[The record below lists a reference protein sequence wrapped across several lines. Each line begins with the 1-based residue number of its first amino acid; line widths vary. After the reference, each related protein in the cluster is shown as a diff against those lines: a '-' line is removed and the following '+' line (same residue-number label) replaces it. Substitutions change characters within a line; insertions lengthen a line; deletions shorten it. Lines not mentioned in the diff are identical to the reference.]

1 MIITPAIESRSAT
14 VIGITWIMIA
24 AAVILSFV
32 AIQSATRQSDFVSV
46 ERQVKAA
53 RHAIEASVDELALQ
67 QESVAIWDDA
77 ASHVVQRPR
86 DMGWI
91 HDNIGSWLFRLF
103 DHSETFILD
112 GRDAPIYASSD
123 GALASPERYRSV
135 GNDLKRLVEG
145 VRGGDHGPPGTHD
158 RRPGGLVSSDS
169 TVRTTPRAI
178 HESHLMLVHGR
189 PAVASAMLIK
199 PSTSGY
205 VKADG
210 AWPILLSIRY
220 LDQAFLREL
229 AQRQLIADPRLSRI
243 ADAGPGEHSLLLRNH
258 WGDGIGYFI
267 WKPELPG
274 SKIAAE
280 LLPASGFVLFVVA
293 LLTTFLSGRLRS
305 ALREAT
311 AAARE
316 AKHLAS
322 HDPLTGLP
330 NRSVLQDR
338 MEQLTSAEAP
348 GHFALVLFDVDEFK
362 ATNDTLGHDAGDA
375 LLKSFGQRL
384 KQFARRNDLVA
395 RLGGDEFA
403 ILFGGTS
410 DAHAVEALIADFL
423 HLLAEPVL
431 HGDKRIECQASAGA
445 SLYDGTGDASEIL
458 KQADLALYAS
468 KAAGRGTFRLYEPS
482 MSSKMRVRQ
491 KMLALAKSSAEQ
503 DHVRPFYQPKV
514 DLRTGRIVGFEALLR
529 CCPPGGSI
537 CGPHRIAAA
546 FEDSSLAAQLSGRML
561 AHVTADVAAWRA
573 AGVEFGHVALN
584 AAAADLSRRDFAEHL
599 LGKLAGSGLRP
610 TDIQLEVTESVF
622 LGRSAAHVRRTLE
635 RLSHAG
641 VKVALDDFGTG
652 FASLSHLKHFPVD
665 IIKIDRSFINHLQV
679 DEQDGAIVYALIG
692 LASALKLEVVAEGI
706 ETSAQRDFLQALG
719 CTTGQGYLFGR
730 AAPRESVESLLKGH
744 TGGEQAAA

>member
-1 MIITPAIESRSAT
+1 
-14 VIGITWIMIA
+14 MIA
-24 AAVILSFV
+24 AAAILSFV
-32 AIQSATRQSDFVSV
+32 AIQSATRQSDAVSV
-46 ERQVKAA
+46 ERQVKSA

-77 ASHVVQRPR
+77 ALQVIERRR
-86 DMGWI
+86 DMRWI
-91 HDNIGSWLFRLF
+91 HDNIGSWLYRLF
-103 DHSETFILD
+103 DHSETLILD
-112 GRDAPIYASSD
+112 GRGSPIYASSA
-123 GALASPERYRSV
+123 GALASPDRYREV
-135 GNDLKRLVEG
+135 QNDLRRLVEG

-158 RRPGGLVSSDS
+158 RRPGGILSSDS
-169 TVRTTPRAI
+169 TVRTTPRAV

-199 PSTSGY
+199 PSTPGY

-210 AWPILLSIRY
+210 GWPILLSVRY
-220 LDQAFLREL
+220 LDQAFLQEL
-229 AQRQLIADPRLSRI
+229 SQRQMIADPRLSRI
-243 ADAGPGEHSLLLRNH
+243 ADADAGEHSLLLRNH

-280 LLPASGFVLFVVA
+280 LLPASGFVLAVVA
-293 LLTTFLSGRLRS
+293 LLTTFLSRRLRS
-305 ALREAT
+305 ALRKAT

-338 MEQLTSAEAP
+338 LEKLTSSHRREP
-348 GHFALVLFDVDEFK
+348 FALVLLDVDEFK

-384 KQFARRNDLVA
+384 KQFARRDDLVA

-403 ILFGGTS
+403 ILLTGTS
-410 DAHAVEALIADFL
+410 DPASVEALIAGFL
-423 HLLAEPVL
+423 HLVAEPVL
-431 HGDKRIECQASAGA
+431 HGEKRIDCQASAGA
-445 SLYDGTGDASEIL
+445 SLYDGNGQASEIL
-458 KQADLALYAS
+458 KQADLALYSS

-482 MSSKMRVRQ
+482 MTSKMRVRQ
-491 KMLALAKSSAEQ
+491 KMLSLAKSSAEQ

-514 DLRTGRIVGFEALLR
+514 DLLTGRIVGFEALLR

-537 CGPHRIAAA
+537 YGPHRIAAA
-546 FEDSSLAAQLSGRML
+546 FEDSALAAQLSERML
-561 AHVTADVAAWRA
+561 SHVTKDLVGWRA

-599 LGKLAGSGLRP
+599 LLRLANSGLCP
-610 TDIQLEVTESVF
+610 SDIQLEVTESVF

-635 RLSHAG
+635 RLNEAG

-652 FASLSHLKHFPVD
+652 FASLSHLKQFPVD

-679 DEQDGAIVYALIG
+679 DEQDGAIVHALIG
-692 LASALKLEVVAEGI
+692 LASALELEVVAEGI
-706 ETSAQRDFLQALG
+706 ETGAQRDFLQALG
-719 CTTGQGYLFGR
+719 CTTGQGYLFGK
-730 AAPRESVESLLKGH
+730 AGPSASVELTLSRQAAR
-744 TGGEQAAA
+744 TQAAA